1 MTNPLDADD
10 KNIFL
15 GRIEEQDRFCEA
27 LRAVKREA
35 NVVEKVKD
43 WVAEKDPVSL
53 PFVFLLY
60 GEGGIGK
67 SRLAGRFRDIAI
79 TEPEFKGS
87 FHAIHLDWERRKER
101 DPRLIARDAVKAE
114 TVFDNIYS
122 TFRDEGFGREF
133 DLYEKSVTRAVQD
146 VWRGK

>member
-1 MTNPLDADD
+1 MRLHSLLAEPCPQFFVQSAS
-10 KNIFL
+10 
-15 GRIEEQDRFCEA
+15 EEIA
-27 LRAVKREA
+27 
-35 NVVEKVKD
+35 
-43 WVAEKDPVSL
+43 
-53 PFVFLLY
+53 FV
-60 GEGGIGK
+60 GPSK
-67 SRLAGRFRDIAI
+67 CH
-79 TEPEFKGS
+79 
-87 FHAIHLDWERRKER
+87 HAIHLDWERRKER